1 MKRRVIYFIII
12 CAAIILTYII
22 YGLIMPKKGNKN
34 ESEIGKIEEIEINSI
49 ENINNETKFSEKEYE
64 TNKDDETVINTKE
77 NGKLALE
84 NITIK
89 KKGNTSNL
97 RNSDSQGLNSAIRAE
112 KDGCIEA
119 TKANILTKGK
129 GSSAVVAYGKK
140 AKININESEITTEG
154 ERSRGILATGGANI
168 EAKNVKV
175 TTNGYK
181 SSGVAT
187 DTGSGNIKIH
197 DSEIITNGKDSPG
210 IYSTGIVIARNI
222 KVKTNNSEAIVIDG
236 YNLAD
241 FTNSKLES
249 SKKRGALLIYTGPP
263 AKQKIKGMLKMRNST
278 FSVNEGPAFYVT
290 NTDGDIYLENVNL
303 SIYDNKLLEV
313 GVDKYRELGQ
323 EHPVENPRGGDVT
336 LTAKNQQ
343 LLGEIEADSQST
355 VKVKLENSTYTGKI
369 NVQNMAKKIVVELDK
384 DSIWNLTGDTYITEL
399 NASEEAKINN
409 NGYTIHY
416 IDKEN

>member
-1 MKRRVIYFIII
+1 MKKNIIYIII
-12 CAAIILTYII
+12 VIIIIIITCII
-22 YGLIMPKKGNKN
+22 YGLIMSKEDNKKK
-34 ESEIGKIEEIEINSI
+34 SEIGKIEEIEINSI
-49 ENINNETKFSEKEYE
+49 ETINTETKFSEKEYE
-64 TNKDDETVINTKE
+64 TNKGDETAINTRE
-77 NGKLALE
+77 NGKLTLE

-97 RNSDSQGLNSAIRAE
+97 RNSDAQGLNSAMHAE
-112 KDGCIEA
+112 KDGNIEA
-119 TKANILTKGK
+119 TKTNILTDGK

-140 AKININESEITTEG
+140 AKITINESEIITEG
-154 ERSRGILATGGANI
+154 ERARGILATGGANI
-168 EAKNVKV
+168 EAKNVKI

-210 IYSTGIVIARNI
+210 IYSTGIVIARNV

-249 SKKRGALLIYTGPP
+249 NKKRGALLIYTDPP
-263 AKQKIKGMLKMRNST
+263 AKQKIMGMLKMRNST

-303 SIYDNKLLEV
+303 SIHDNKLLEV
-313 GVDKYRELGQ
+313 GVDEYGELGQ
-323 EHPVENPRGGDVT
+323 EHPVENPRGGDVI
-336 LTAKNQQ
+336 LTANNQQ

-355 VKVKLENSTYTGKI
+355 VKMKLENSSYTGKI
-369 NVQNMAKKIVVELDK
+369 NVQNKAKKIVVELDSN
-384 DSIWNLTGDTYITEL
+384 SIWNLTGDTYITEL
-399 NASEEAKINN
+399 NASEGAKINN

-416 IDKEN
+416 IDKKN